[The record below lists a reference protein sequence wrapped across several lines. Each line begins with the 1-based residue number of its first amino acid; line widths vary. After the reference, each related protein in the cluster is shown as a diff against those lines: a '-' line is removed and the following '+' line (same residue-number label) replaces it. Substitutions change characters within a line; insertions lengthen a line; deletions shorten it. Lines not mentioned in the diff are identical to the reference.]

1 MVPEDVIVFLFC
13 LNIQYL
19 HVDFFYAGWTYG
31 AGGQEQLMLSFAS
44 SSASSLPSVSLVTA
58 SSAQLTSAIW
68 KMLVAASSL
77 RDGDGQDMKTANRNR
92 RRLALEAIKASLRP
106 W

>member
-1 MVPEDVIVFLFC
+1 
-13 LNIQYL
+13 
-19 HVDFFYAGWTYG
+19 
-31 AGGQEQLMLSFAS
+31 MLSFAS
-44 SSASSLPSVSLVTA
+44 STASSPSPPDNEGGRTDTTATDTAAARGKGRESLVTA

-92 RRLALEAIKASLRP
+92 RRLALEAIKASLTP